1 MEQIIIQQKIFLI
14 LNGADEANIVQV
26 HGEDGKLLDN
36 LDFNGGYEGRI
47 YCDLLKEGEVVAS
60 ASVYIKITKP
70 PTPPTPP
77 SI

>member
-1 MEQIIIQQKIFLI
+1 M
-14 LNGADEANIVQV
+14 NGADEANIVQV

-47 YCDLLKEGEVVAS
+47 YCALLKEGEVVAS
-60 ASVYIKITKP
+60 ASVYIDITKP

-77 SI
+77 TPPPSI